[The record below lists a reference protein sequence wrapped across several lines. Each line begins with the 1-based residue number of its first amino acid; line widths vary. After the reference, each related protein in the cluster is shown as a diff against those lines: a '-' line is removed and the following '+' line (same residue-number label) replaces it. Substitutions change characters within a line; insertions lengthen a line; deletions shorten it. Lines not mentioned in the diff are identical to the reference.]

1 MIWGLGGGISFAHNP
16 EIQNMIEDSFTDIT
30 FPRAES
36 IFDHFV
42 NPDTQQGFVN
52 WNTKVPQFVMDK

>member
-1 MIWGLGGGISFAHNP
+1 MIWGLCGGISYVHNA
-16 EIQNMIEDSFTDIT
+16 EMQSIVEDSFTDIT

-42 NPDTQQGFVN
+42 NPETQQGFLN
-52 WNTKVPQFVMDK
+52 WSTKVPEFVFDK